1 MFNNKLPRINR
12 EFLKDSDFV
21 SLIEYLE
28 TNVWLEIQRRLAS
41 EIGISNQAYTDLMFS
56 INVLRDLTQ
65 NSPDEQA

>member
-21 SLIEYLE
+21 NLIEYLE

-41 EIGISNQAYTDLMFS
+41 EQGISNQAYTDMMFS
-56 INVLRDLTQ
+56 INVLKDLTQ